1 MVRVVISKTRQYG
14 WHIYIHCS
22 AECIHRNHLVHKY
35 WITPPKCNC
44 TSFPQSSFFFSLYL
58 LFRSGPPSGNLK
70 TPEPH
75 LETGKLFLH
84 RWSSVQ
90 QERLNVFVVCF
101 LNEPRSRNCWWRC
114 GAEIVTTESLHLS
127 LSLSAP
133 QSRPTVQTN
142 WRPRCMRFGNFTLHW
157 RFVSPASVR
166 AGFLPGLQYTLILT
180 YCKIH
185 DKFFLWCNV
194 LCYFCWTDLPY
205 MAPLLLLFILFGIV
219 FFCVLF
225 NYTSIH
231 WNENELAL

>member
-44 TSFPQSSFFFSLYL
+44 TSFPQSSFFFSIYL

-127 LSLSAP
+127 LSLSSTEPSDSPDKLKAKVHEVWQLYITLTLCFACFC
-133 QSRPTVQTN
+133 QSRLFARPTV
-142 WRPRCMRFGNFTLHW
+142 
-157 RFVSPASVR
+157 
-166 AGFLPGLQYTLILT
+166 YTYTHIL
-180 YCKIH
+180 
-185 DKFFLWCNV
+185 
-194 LCYFCWTDLPY
+194 
-205 MAPLLLLFILFGIV
+205 
-219 FFCVLF
+219 
-225 NYTSIH
+225 
-231 WNENELAL
+231 